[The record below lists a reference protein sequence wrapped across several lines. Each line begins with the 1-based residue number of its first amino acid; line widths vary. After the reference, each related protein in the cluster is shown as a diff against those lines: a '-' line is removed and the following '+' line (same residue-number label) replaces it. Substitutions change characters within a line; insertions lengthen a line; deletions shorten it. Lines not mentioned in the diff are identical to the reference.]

1 LVTASD
7 QPWGHVG
14 ALLADAAAGADTADV
29 AVALRMVLSIEG
41 VEFRRAYSATEVDM
55 TNAAHKAP
63 SVRHAPAHCESLAPL
78 KEDAAAGTYC
88 AISTAGE
95 TLKR

>member
-1 LVTASD
+1 LVIASD

-41 VEFRRAYSATEVDM
+41 VEYRRT
-55 TNAAHKAP
+55 
-63 SVRHAPAHCESLAPL
+63 
-78 KEDAAAGTYC
+78 
-88 AISTAGE
+88 
-95 TLKR
+95 